1 VTVGDGWSGGRSPR
15 VFANTIGGDD
25 RTVVTRL
32 SRQPTAGRGAA
43 GDISAGLRLFRLR
56 RKGPVGTG
64 LCIIHPASP
73 MLIASLVFDVLPD
86 KRAEFISAVGQIVES
101 LRSSQGCL
109 ACRLVTDCENDN
121 LFVMTSE
128 WDGRTFLDRY
138 LASAEFSI
146 LEGTRI
152 LLSDGP
158 ELSIDELLS
167 RRRSPRP
174 RRRRA

>member
-1 VTVGDGWSGGRSPR
+1 MP
-15 VFANTIGGDD
+15 
-25 RTVVTRL
+25 
-32 SRQPTAGRGAA
+32 P
-43 GDISAGLRLFRLR
+43 GLRHFRLCHN
-56 RKGPVGTG
+56 GSLGTR

-86 KRAEFISAVGQIVES
+86 KRAEFMSAVSQIVES

-109 ACRLVTDCENDN
+109 SCRLVSDCENDN

-138 LASAEFSI
+138 LASKEFSV

-152 LLSDGP
+152 LLTDGP

-174 RRRRA
+174 RRRRASGE